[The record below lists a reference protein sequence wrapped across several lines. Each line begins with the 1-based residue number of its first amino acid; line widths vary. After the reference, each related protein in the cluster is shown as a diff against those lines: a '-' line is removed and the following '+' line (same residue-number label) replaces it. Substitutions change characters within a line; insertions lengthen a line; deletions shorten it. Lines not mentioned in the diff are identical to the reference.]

1 MDRVL
6 VALAAGILMI
16 VMTSVIIVYD
26 VWISDDKGLM
36 EAETVLNEAAPQ
48 GELIFNDDTS
58 IRNNSYR
65 QLWIRARI
73 VCDSSDSGDYTV
85 ISKSVGS
92 GAWEAGKDG
101 WYYYAEPVGFAV
113 TTEPLVD
120 RLLYKDEEGY
130 ADVSGRFSMQAEA
143 VDEEWFVSRPAN
155 GSEAFRMFEEI
166 MAIPERAYL

>member
-6 VALAAGILMI
+6 VALAAGILML

-65 QLWIRARI
+65 
-73 VCDSSDSGDYTV
+73 
-85 ISKSVGS
+85 
-92 GAWEAGKDG
+92 
-101 WYYYAEPVGFAV
+101 
-113 TTEPLVD
+113 
-120 RLLYKDEEGY
+120 
-130 ADVSGRFSMQAEA
+130 
-143 VDEEWFVSRPAN
+143 
-155 GSEAFRMFEEI
+155 
-166 MAIPERAYL
+166 